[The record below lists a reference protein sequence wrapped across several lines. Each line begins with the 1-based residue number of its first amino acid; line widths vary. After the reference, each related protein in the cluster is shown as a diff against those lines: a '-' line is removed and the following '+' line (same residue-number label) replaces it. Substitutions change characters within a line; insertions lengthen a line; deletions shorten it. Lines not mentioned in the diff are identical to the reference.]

1 MNELIYFG
9 CKNLFSFKDK
19 VEFTTETSKSESSF
33 VSVIYGANA
42 SGKTNFIKAL
52 DFLKF
57 LILSSKDRSVE
68 DAIPVFPFKKTQ
80 DKDTEFKIM
89 FKSNNI
95 KYAYYL
101 KLNKERVSEE
111 NLYHYPSGKIS
122 KIYTRLYNLE
132 SKSYEFEYARSYI
145 KELKNLET
153 VCPSNKIFLSVAALW
168 KEMDEIRNPFRF
180 FSEVLQTNIGIGDVR
195 WIERSAEILESNS
208 KEKERFIE
216 LLKVILPGLKTIK
229 SEIERKKISIN
240 ELPSDLPM
248 ELRILMSQGEST
260 NIDIKL
266 EYENGIIVDLS
277 EESKGIKRTVEIL
290 GPILDILKNGSILL
304 FDELESSFHPIV
316 AENIVKL
323 FLDKKQNLNK
333 AQLIFTTHDVNLLD
347 SKSIGRDSI
356 WFTERDAKNDFST
369 ELYPLSSIEDVKS
382 SENLRKNYLKGKY
395 SWIPVMDNFNIEK
408 LFQDSGS
415 DE

>member
-19 VEFTTETSKSESSF
+19 VEFTTETSKGESSF

-68 DAIPVFPFKKTQ
+68 DGIPVFPFKKTQ

-101 KLNKERVSEE
+101 KLNKERVNEE

-216 LLKVILPGLKTIK
+216 LLKVILPGLKAIN
-229 SEIERKKISIN
+229 SEIERKKISID

>member
-19 VEFTTETSKSESSF
+19 VEFTTETSKGESSF

-101 KLNKERVSEE
+101 KLNKERVNEE

-153 VCPSNKIFLSVAALW
+153 VCPSNKIFLSVASLW

-229 SEIERKKISIN
+229 SEIERKKISID

-266 EYENGIIVDLS
+266 EYENGITVDLS

-290 GPILDILKNGSILL
+290 GPILDILKNGNILL

>member
-1 MNELIYFG
+1 
-9 CKNLFSFKDK
+9 
-19 VEFTTETSKSESSF
+19 SSF

-57 LILSSKDRSVE
+57 LILTSKDRSIE
-68 DAIPVFPFKKTQ
+68 DGIQLFPFKKTL

-89 FKSNNI
+89 FRSNNI

-101 KLNKERVSEE
+101 KLNKERVTEE

-122 KIYTRLYNLE
+122 KIYTRLYNSE
-132 SKSYEFEYARSYI
+132 SKSYEFEYARNYI
-145 KELKNLET
+145 KELKSLET

-180 FSEVLQTNIGIGDVR
+180 FSEVLQTNIGVGDVR

-208 KEKERFIE
+208 KEKEKFIE
-216 LLKVILPGLKTIK
+216 LLKVILPGLKMIN
-229 SEIERKKISIN
+229 SEVERRKVSID

-248 ELRILMSQGEST
+248 EFKILMSQGEST
-260 NIDIKL
+260 KIDIKL

-277 EESKGIKRTVEIL
+277 EESKGIKRTIEIL
-290 GPILDILKNGSILL
+290 GPILDVLKNGNILL
-304 FDELESSFHPIV
+304 FDELESSFHPVV

-323 FLDKKQNLNK
+323 FLDENQNCNK

-347 SKSIGRDSI
+347 TESIGRDSI
-356 WFTERDAKNDFST
+356 WFTERVA
-369 ELYPLSSIEDVKS
+369 
-382 SENLRKNYLKGKY
+382 
-395 SWIPVMDNFNIEK
+395 
-408 LFQDSGS
+408 
-415 DE
+415 

>member
-19 VEFTTETSKSESSF
+19 VEFTTETSKGESSF

-57 LILSSKDRSVE
+57 LIVSSKDRSV
-68 DAIPVFPFKKTQ
+68 DAAIPVFPFKKTL
-80 DKDTEFKIM
+80 DKDTEFKII

-101 KLNKERVSEE
+101 KLNKEKVIEE

-122 KIYTRLYNLE
+122 KVYTRLYNYD
-132 SKSYEFEYARSYI
+132 SKSYEFEYPRNYI
-145 KELKNLET
+145 KELKSLET

-216 LLKVILPGLKTIK
+216 LLKVILPGLKMIK
-229 SEIERKKISIN
+229 SEVERKKVSID
-240 ELPSDLPM
+240 ELPSNLPM
-248 ELRILMSQGEST
+248 EFKILMSQGET
-260 NIDIKL
+260 TKIDIKL
-266 EYENGIIVDLS
+266 EYENGVVVDLS
-277 EESKGIKRTVEIL
+277 EESKGIKRCVEIL
-290 GPILDILKNGSILL
+290 GPILDILKNGNILL

-323 FLDKKQNLNK
+323 FLDKNQNCNK

-347 SKSIGRDSI
+347 SESIGRDSI
-356 WFTERDAKNDFST
+356 WFTERSAENDFST
-369 ELYPLSSIEDVKS
+369 ELYPLSSIEDVKK
-382 SENLRKNYLKGKY
+382 SENLRRNYLKGKY
-395 SWIPVMDNFNIEK
+395 SWIPVMDNFKVEK
-408 LFQDSGS
+408 LFQDIGS
-415 DE
+415 DK